1 MAVSIFRVV
10 AVFITTI
17 FVSEVSAFV
26 GRVVLNRLLVAVVVA
41 IRVLSSRFVVAR
53 VFFFIVSRLVVSG
66 VSGVKI
72 LRPAISMS
80 SVVVGGNLS
89 PLAVVGSLVL
99 VIVRSDVVGG
109 GDMVGL
115 SLVVVVLVMV
125 RV

>member
-17 FVSEVSAFV
+17 FVCEVSAFV

-41 IRVLSSRFVVAR
+41 IRVLGSRFVVAR
-53 VFFFIVSRLVVSG
+53 VFCFIVLRLVVSG
-66 VSGVKI
+66 VSGFQV

-89 PLAVVGSLVL
+89 PLAVVGSLIL

>member
-53 VFFFIVSRLVVSG
+53 LFFFIVSRLVVSG